1 MVVSTDK
8 PLNLPWVEKYRPKNL
23 SELVSH
29 EDIIGTI
36 RRFVKEKRTPHL
48 LFYGPPG
55 TGKTSAILAAARE
68 IYSEGGMNSAVLE
81 LNASDDRGID
91 VVRGRILNF
100 ASTKMVNFS
109 GTNVPFKLIILD
121 EADAMTQDAQNA
133 LRRIIEKFTENVR
146 FCLIGNYLSKIIPAL
161 QSRCTRFRFA
171 PLQSEQIIPR
181 LRDIVE
187 KESLELTPDG
197 EKALLALAHGDM
209 RRILNILQSCSMAF
223 PVVNEANIYAC
234 TGHPLPSDIT
244 KALESLL
251 NDKLSESYHKIQNE
265 LQTNKGLSLIDIL
278 TELHLLV
285 HRLEIPNKVKVY
297 LLIKMADAEHRM
309 LSGAIEW
316 SGVDSLWF
324 PSSPEE
330 VYIVGVRSTNV
341 CCSFS
346 SLDMTEDP
354 SKKDKKDAPAME
366 GKESDEGNSKE
377 LIQVNDINHNIEIED
392 DSDYEKLIALSL
404 NATVA
409 ERLNNIYKTGKL
421 SHSDLD
427 GRALDALKEFAV
439 PGAIA
444 VLNQFQDSNLEHV
457 TNKSAYLCG
466 VMKTIVRSLG
476 LNSLN
481 GCLVKGP
488 DEQKIKEILER
499 TGYTL
504 DVTTGQ
510 RKFGGPPPNWDGPV
524 PGNGCEVFCGKI
536 PRDLYEDEL
545 IPLFEKC
552 GTIWD
557 LRLMMDPMTGLN
569 RGYAF
574 ITFTEKGAAQ
584 EAMKK
589 LNDHELRGGRR
600 IGVTISFNNHRLFI
614 GNIPKHCD
622 RDELIEEFSKHTPNL
637 REVIIY
643 SSPDDKKKNRGFCF
657 LEYES
662 HKAASLAK
670 RRLETGRIKVWSCDI
685 IVDWADPQEEPDED
699 TMAQVKVLYVRNL
712 TVHVTEERLRE
723 TFETFGEV
731 NRVKKI
737 KDYGFVHFEER
748 QHAIKAMEELG
759 GKVLGGAKIEISLAK
774 PPFDKKKKE
783 EMLRKKRTKNDEV
796 YGSIFPSISLIYS
809 SLRAYGCWDVWVWS
823 EWLLGTR
830 RGFFLNSARCGKTLS
845 PIINANWISVIGDYD
860 NNVSKNATGGTG
872 GGWNE
877 ANWQQRGC
885 PPMNAWM
892 GASAPN
898 DSWGPGGIRG
908 YHPNNA
914 EEGSSRERAATPG
927 ENGAEFT
934 YSMMGFFSNH

>member
-1 MVVSTDK
+1 
-8 PLNLPWVEKYRPKNL
+8 
-23 SELVSH
+23 
-29 EDIIGTI
+29 
-36 RRFVKEKRTPHL
+36 
-48 LFYGPPG
+48 
-55 TGKTSAILAAARE
+55 
-68 IYSEGGMNSAVLE
+68 
-81 LNASDDRGID
+81 
-91 VVRGRILNF
+91 
-100 ASTKMVNFS
+100 
-109 GTNVPFKLIILD
+109 
-121 EADAMTQDAQNA
+121 
-133 LRRIIEKFTENVR
+133 
-146 FCLIGNYLSKIIPAL
+146 
-161 QSRCTRFRFA
+161 
-171 PLQSEQIIPR
+171 
-181 LRDIVE
+181 
-187 KESLELTPDG
+187 
-197 EKALLALAHGDM
+197 
-209 RRILNILQSCSMAF
+209 
-223 PVVNEANIYAC
+223 
-234 TGHPLPSDIT
+234 
-244 KALESLL
+244 
-251 NDKLSESYHKIQNE
+251 
-265 LQTNKGLSLIDIL
+265 
-278 TELHLLV
+278 
-285 HRLEIPNKVKVY
+285 
-297 LLIKMADAEHRM
+297 
-309 LSGAIEW
+309 
-316 SGVDSLWF
+316 
-324 PSSPEE
+324 
-330 VYIVGVRSTNV
+330 
-341 CCSFS
+341 
-346 SLDMTEDP
+346 MTEDP

-466 VMKTIVRSLG
+466 VMKTYRQKSRSVAVNG
-476 LNSLN
+476 TGSSQASNDVSSNSLN

-783 EMLRKKRTKNDEV
+783 EMLRKREQRMMKSMAV
-796 YGSIFPSISLIYS
+796 SFPPFPSFTPP
-809 SLRAYGCWDVWVWS
+809 YGHMAAGMYGFGQNGSW
-823 EWLLGTR
+823 G
-830 RGFFLNSARCGKTLS
+830 RGGSHGNNRGGIRGN
-845 PIINANWISVIGDYD
+845 PGWNW
-860 NNVSKNATGGTG
+860 

-914 EEGSSRERAATPG
+914 GYVNSQSGNGINNNGHFTGNSRGRQQQRTG
-927 ENGAEFT
+927 GYT
-934 YSMMGFFSNH
+934 R

>member
-589 LNDHELRGGRR
+589 LDSHDMGAGKCLKVNVSEPK
-600 IGVTISFNNHRLFI
+600 TRLFI
-614 GNIPKHCD
+614 GNIPKCKD
-622 RDELIEEFSKHTPNL
+622 RDEIVQEFGKFSANL

-759 GKVLGGAKIEISLAK
+759 GKSMAVSF
-774 PPFDKKKKE
+774 PPFPSF
-783 EMLRKKRTKNDEV
+783 TPP
-796 YGSIFPSISLIYS
+796 YGHM
-809 SLRAYGCWDVWVWS
+809 AAGMYGFGQNGSW
-823 EWLLGTR
+823 G
-830 RGFFLNSARCGKTLS
+830 RGGSHGNNRGGIRGNPARCGKTLS